1 MKNNLSNTTSGQI
14 AKMAA
19 PIFAL
24 FLSLTASAFPQTSGL
39 NAIPAVAVSPSGM
52 PTPQGVKVL
61 AQVPLGG
68 QPVTRMYTQWESGHT
83 YLYIEHGRQQ
93 LTAVD
98 VTRKRNPQVVTHA
111 PAKAEAARY
120 EELAEGG
127 TIEVSSPSQ
136 VNAGFDSVGGRGTF
150 SVLQNDSSED
160 VSLLQAF
167 GRDSSNL
174 ADRDRNL
181 IFFASPTQLTD
192 R

>member
-136 VNAGFDSVGGRGTF
+136 VNAGLIAWADAARLAFCKTT
-150 SVLQNDSSED
+150 VLKMFRYCRHSGATAATWQT
-160 VSLLQAF
+160 AT
-167 GRDSSNL
+167 
-174 ADRDRNL
+174 A
-181 IFFASPTQLTD
+181 T
-192 R
+192 